1 MCSLKP
7 RCAETQRTTFLKIAC
22 FENHLQGIAGP
33 GAPHVYRLDRF
44 ENAGPTGKP
53 EETTSAKKV
62 TKKNYSFRFHGC
74 CMVLARFLFP
84 LMLAPGVARSDVK
97 STFWEKRGARP
108 SPCDVILRTV
118 CSVHM

>member
-62 TKKNYSFRFHGC
+62 TKKFFSIPWLLYGFS
-74 CMVLARFLFP
+74 AFP
-84 LMLAPGVARSDVK
+84 FPFDAGPRCGP
-97 STFWEKRGARP
+97 E
-108 SPCDVILRTV
+108 
-118 CSVHM
+118 